1 MDEGSLKLSR
11 KFFSNELWNAARKFS
26 ECEAWLDLIQSACWS
41 TGEARNGRLIGGR
54 EVSYERGQYPASVSF
69 LRKKW
74 GWETDK
80 RVRCFLDKLKKKGM
94 ITTDSSQGINIITL
108 VKYDEY
114 NPPPSKKGQA
124 EGQGKGQ
131 AEGKESLLTYRDLE
145 EFGARLG
152 ASIRADVGAMLREF
166 AENMTPNVS
175 EEGQAKGNNKK
186 NIYNNIIQETPTNVG
201 AKKDTPPAPTPYEN
215 LQKWMEENT
224 PHVLKMDSPITEKQY
239 QKLKEKYRHDQLVE
253 ILQAMENYK
262 DLCKKYTS
270 AYLTFL
276 KWAKKE
282 YGN

>member
-1 MDEGSLKLSR
+1 MDEGFLKLSR
-11 KFFSNELWNAARKFS
+11 KFFSNELWNVARKFS
-26 ECEAWLDLIQSACWS
+26 ESEAWLDLIQSACWS

-80 RVRCFLDKLKKKGM
+80 RVRCFLDKLRKKGM
-94 ITTDSSQGINIITL
+94 ITTDSSQGISIITL

-114 NPPPSKKGQA
+114 NPLPSGKGQT

-131 AEGKESLLTYRDLE
+131 TEGKDSLLTYRDLE
-145 EFGARLG
+145 EFEASIRE
-152 ASIRADVGAMLREF
+152 SIRADVGAMLREF
-166 AENMTPNVS
+166 VENMVQNAS
-175 EEGQAKGNNKK
+175 ERGQTKGNNKK
-186 NIYNNIIQETPTNVG
+186 NIYNIQETPTNVG
-201 AKKDTPPAPTPYEN
+201 AKKDNAPASTPYDN
-215 LQKWMEENT
+215 MLKWMGENT

-239 QKLKEKYRHDQLVE
+239 QKLKEKYRYDQLVE
-253 ILQAMENYK
+253 IFQAMENYK
-262 DLCKKYTS
+262 DLGKKYTS